1 MFDKQ
6 LLSIPGVKKLIAKLS
21 VLAVVQSIAI
31 ILEAVFLSQAMV
43 LTWEQKK
50 IAALTIPVLSFFV
63 AFALRYLITRI
74 ENQITDKFASQAS
87 SQLKEQLLQ
96 KEFELGPAMVSNIGS
111 GHMVTLALEG
121 IDKVENY
128 LNLILQKTINLAV
141 IPWIILIYSFFV
153 NWLSAVVMLLVFP
166 VIILFMVILGLAAQA
181 KSDRQYSGFKEMSN
195 NFIDSMR
202 GLKTLKLFGLSK
214 RYGDNIYRVSENYR
228 KSTMSVLKVALLS
241 TFALDFFTTMSIA
254 IVAVLLGVKL
264 INGTVTLLPALIIL
278 ILCPDYFLPVR
289 DYGNDYHATLDGK
302 NAMTDI
308 HHILDLPSPTSQIK
322 LHGFKNWT
330 ADSTLKVS
338 DLNFSYDQKED
349 NISDANFNLKGFVNV
364 GIVGR
369 SGSGKSTL
377 LNLLG
382 GWLSPTNENGHLP
395 FEVNGQKIDS
405 LAQPEWQKHISY
417 IPQDPYIF
425 AGTIAQNIAFYKPDA
440 DMDAI
445 NAAIEKAGLERFVNS
460 LPDKAATKIGE
471 GGRGISGGQAQR
483 IALARTLLDT
493 QRTILLLDE
502 PTAHLDIETEYQLK
516 QTMVPIFKDHL
527 VIFATHRL
535 HWMNEMDYILVM
547 EDGKIV
553 EQGTQSELTK
563 QNGAYKRLI
572 SEIRG
577 DDNA

>member
-21 VLAVVQSIAI
+21 VLAIVQSIAI

-128 LNLILQKTINLAV
+128 LNLILQKTINLAI
-141 IPWIILIYSFFV
+141 IPWTILLYSFFV

-302 NAMTDI
+302 NAMIDI

-322 LHGFKNWT
+322 LHGFQSWT

-460 LPDKAATKIGE
+460 LPDKAATKTGE

-493 QRTILLLDE
+493 RRTILLLDE